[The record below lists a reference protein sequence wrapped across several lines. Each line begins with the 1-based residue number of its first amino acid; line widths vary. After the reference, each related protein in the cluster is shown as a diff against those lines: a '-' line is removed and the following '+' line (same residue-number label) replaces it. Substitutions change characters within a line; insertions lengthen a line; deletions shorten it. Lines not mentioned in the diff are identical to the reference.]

1 MARMKSFLP
10 SPGASLRSR
19 LVAAGLCLA
28 FWFWASDVVA
38 AERIRNPKI
47 GVLYVYSARLAAMD
61 IGANTFTVRGI
72 IDNRENLTLAVKPS
86 TKLSR
91 AGKTVA
97 LREGKIGEAI
107 SGTLMINAEKKVVAV
122 ATTFGAP
129 LPPKAPLA
137 FNLAEVNGLASAGHV
152 RDPIRG
158 NVVTSTISMPTGR

>member
-1 MARMKSFLP
+1 MARIKSFLL

-19 LVAAGLCLA
+19 LVAAGLYLA
-28 FWFWASDVVA
+28 LCFWASDVVA

-61 IGANTFTVRGI
+61 VSANTFTVRGI
-72 IDNRENLTLAVKPS
+72 IDNRERLTLIVQHS

-91 AGKTVA
+91 AGETVA
-97 LREGKIGEAI
+97 LREGKIGEAV
-107 SGTLMINAEKKVVAV
+107 SGTLIINAKNKVIAV

-158 NVVTSTISMPTGR
+158 NVATSTIAMPTGR

>member
-1 MARMKSFLP
+1 MKSLLP

-19 LVAAGLCLA
+19 FVAAGLCLA
-28 FWFWASDVVA
+28 LCFWASEVVA

-47 GVLYVYSARLAAMD
+47 GVLYVYSARLAALD

-72 IDNRENLTLAVKPS
+72 VDNRETLTLAVKPS

-97 LREGKIGEAI
+97 LREGKLGEAV
-107 SGTLMINAEKKVVAV
+107 SGTMMINAEKKVIAV

-137 FNLAEVNGLASAGHV
+137 VNLAEVNGLASAGHV

-158 NVVTSTISMPTGR
+158 NVMTSTISMPTGR

>member
-1 MARMKSFLP
+1 MARIKSFLP
-10 SPGASLRSR
+10 SPGAGLRSR
-19 LVAAGLCLA
+19 FVAAGLSLA
-28 FWFWASDVVA
+28 LCFWASDVVA

-47 GVLYVYSARLAAMD
+47 GVLYVYSARLAATD
-61 IGANTFTVRGI
+61 VSANTFTVRGI
-72 IDNRENLTLAVKPS
+72 IDNRERLTLTVKPS
-86 TKLSR
+86 TKLFR

-97 LREGKIGEAI
+97 LRQGKIGEAV
-107 SGTLMINAEKKVVAV
+107 SGTLMIDAERKVIAG

-158 NVVTSTISMPTGR
+158 NVATSTISMLTGR